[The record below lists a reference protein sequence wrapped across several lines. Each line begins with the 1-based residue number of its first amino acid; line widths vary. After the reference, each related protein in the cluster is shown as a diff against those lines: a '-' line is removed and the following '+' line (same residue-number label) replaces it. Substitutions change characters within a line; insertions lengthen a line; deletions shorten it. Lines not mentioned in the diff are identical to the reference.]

1 MRRRTFGIVKACTK
15 ASVTQPAPK
24 TCAITKSRAAPR
36 IREKRVKIVTVRAF
50 FRMRPDSSGLF
61 FKGMNVKWFNVD
73 RLGSESR
80 PRQTC
85 GQLPKIAD
93 LPSSDSISSKRL
105 YFAMRSLREAEPV
118 LICPPAIATAKSA
131 INVSSVSPLR
141 CEII

>member
-1 MRRRTFGIVKACTK
+1 
-15 ASVTQPAPK
+15 
-24 TCAITKSRAAPR
+24 
-36 IREKRVKIVTVRAF
+36 
-50 FRMRPDSSGLF
+50 MRPDSSGLF

-80 PRQTC
+80 PRQAC

-131 INVSSVSPLR
+131 KNVSSVSPLR